1 MTFTEEFLKKLIFEI
16 FGSYKIIYNE
26 REINFNTPFK
36 RIDFLK
42 RLEEIFNQKIPVE
55 NDIDSINILKNFCK
69 LKDISYEEKKI
80 SYTYLLDRLSKLIEF
95 EMIQPTFLINHP
107 INLSPLSKT
116 FENVKKIN
124 LTF

>member
-116 FENVKKIN
+116 FENVKKLI
-124 LTF
+124 